1 MQQDLL
7 PRQMQPARCAWLP
20 KETPRSCQPLMTQWT
35 TGVMVTYRRAVE
47 MGTHMREQ
55 LTALMKRLKD
65 EQQRLLFAA
74 AESAT
79 LPSLSTIQRVA
90 DIELN
95 IAAIENTLAELQS

>member
-1 MQQDLL
+1 
-7 PRQMQPARCAWLP
+7 
-20 KETPRSCQPLMTQWT
+20 
-35 TGVMVTYRRAVE
+35 

-55 LTALMKRLKD
+55 LISLMKRLKD

-95 IAAIENTLAELQS
+95 IAAIENTLAELPS

>member
-1 MQQDLL
+1 
-7 PRQMQPARCAWLP
+7 
-20 KETPRSCQPLMTQWT
+20 
-35 TGVMVTYRRAVE
+35 
-47 MGTHMREQ
+47 MRKQ

-90 DIELN
+90 DLELN
-95 IAAIENTLAELQS
+95 IAAIENTLAELPS

>member
-1 MQQDLL
+1 
-7 PRQMQPARCAWLP
+7 
-20 KETPRSCQPLMTQWT
+20 
-35 TGVMVTYRRAVE
+35 
-47 MGTHMREQ
+47 MREQ

-90 DIELN
+90 DLELN
-95 IAAIENTLAELQS
+95 IAAIENTLSELRT

>member
-1 MQQDLL
+1 MDNRRDL
-7 PRQMQPARCAWLP
+7 
-20 KETPRSCQPLMTQWT
+20 
-35 TGVMVTYRRAVE
+35 TYRHAVE

-55 LTALMKRLKD
+55 LISLMKRLKD

-95 IAAIENTLAELQS
+95 IAAIENTLAELPS